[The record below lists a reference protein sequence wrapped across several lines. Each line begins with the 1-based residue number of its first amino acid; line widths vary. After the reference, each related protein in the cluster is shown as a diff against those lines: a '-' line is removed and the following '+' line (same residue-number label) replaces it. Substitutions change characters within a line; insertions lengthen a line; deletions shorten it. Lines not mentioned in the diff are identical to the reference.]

1 MRIVRDSLIYLA
13 GELIAKSLPFLLL
26 PYLTRKLGI
35 AHFGDLSFYQTICA
49 LLVLVFGLSQDGSV
63 ARYFYV
69 YGKRNLSQIM
79 QAGYAYTMV
88 CTLLAL
94 GFAWFKQSILL
105 ASVILAAAAQS
116 ILSVQL
122 AWRQCQKRAISY
134 TSIQI
139 SSAILTTF
147 LTIIL
152 LQISEQAD
160 IVWRFVA
167 LFVGNLLVSVLA
179 YLWAYPKQKRSGSLK
194 RFLLSLRYIFALGIP
209 LLLHQASGFTKGQLD
224 RIIIYQNYSNDQLG
238 IYAAGFQLASVLSVL
253 LMAINKATV
262 PYYYQAIKQG
272 KLNAQKIRCI
282 AGYSLLITPIF
293 AAITALLP
301 ENVFIWLLGSQYDG
315 VSHYVILFL
324 LEFGLTIPYYILVNF
339 LFYHGRN
346 KRIALISL
354 LSTVIYL
361 VVLIISNQIDIRY
374 VPSAMIAGNLSILPF
389 LWRHIH
395 D

>member
-1 MRIVRDSLIYLA
+1 M
-13 GELIAKSLPFLLL
+13 
-26 PYLTRKLGI
+26 
-35 AHFGDLSFYQTICA
+35 
-49 LLVLVFGLSQDGSV
+49 
-63 ARYFYV
+63 
-69 YGKRNLSQIM
+69 
-79 QAGYAYTMV
+79 
-88 CTLLAL
+88 
-94 GFAWFKQSILL
+94 
-105 ASVILAAAAQS
+105 
-116 ILSVQL
+116 
-122 AWRQCQKRAISY
+122 
-134 TSIQI
+134 
-139 SSAILTTF
+139 
-147 LTIIL
+147 
-152 LQISEQAD
+152 
-160 IVWRFVA
+160 
-167 LFVGNLLVSVLA
+167 
-179 YLWAYPKQKRSGSLK
+179 
-194 RFLLSLRYIFALGIP
+194 
-209 LLLHQASGFTKGQLD
+209 LLHQASGFTKGQLD

-272 KLNAQKIRCI
+272 KLNAQKIRRI

-324 LEFGLTIPYYILVNF
+324 LGFGLTIPYYILVNF

>member
-1 MRIVRDSLIYLA
+1 M
-13 GELIAKSLPFLLL
+13 
-26 PYLTRKLGI
+26 
-35 AHFGDLSFYQTICA
+35 
-49 LLVLVFGLSQDGSV
+49 
-63 ARYFYV
+63 
-69 YGKRNLSQIM
+69 
-79 QAGYAYTMV
+79 
-88 CTLLAL
+88 
-94 GFAWFKQSILL
+94 
-105 ASVILAAAAQS
+105 ILAAAAQS

-209 LLLHQASGFTKGQLD
+209 LLLHQISGFTKGQLD

-272 KLNAQKIRCI
+272 KLNAQKIRRI

-324 LEFGLTIPYYILVNF
+324 LGFGLTIPYYILVNF

-374 VPSAMIAGNLSILPF
+374 IPSAMIAGNLSILPF